1 MATCSFLYHEGAKV
15 ILQDPVEL
23 SDSEE
28 KVLALLRFVQAEGFL
43 RCSYVRQ
50 LHIIHMPE
58 SVAQIMSDIIPRMTN
73 LKQLS
78 IVLAEQ
84 IFTSH
89 PYLLPKFAALRSLM
103 TLVIG
108 FVGERCAE
116 MLRTLQSELSF
127 ANIHFPVP
135 GMGRLPPTTTSHPL
149 LMLKG
154 SASTLQELTCHNVAG
169 TTPELVPFPPEV
181 VYPELRT
188 LNLHQSK
195 TLPPNPIP
203 FIHAFPNLTTL
214 NVEYPPGTQ
223 LVGDIELYR
232 LEREARLAAQRLSQS
247 SAGWRHIQTFTG
259 HPVALWMLGL
269 KCRIPHLLLDYALT
283 VTAAQNHDAPFIL
296 ADVLAYARPT
306 RLTLMFEQHPLSA
319 VLAGGFVAALKSEG
333 ASGLRSLAFVVN
345 LMPADRNLD
354 VGHALTDMEAALSGL
369 RLDDLLFS
377 VRDIG
382 LSENLSTSTGAS
394 VRVPLGPPGLA
405 VPPAHPAH
413 MHPAPQAPP
422 PPAATSHSEDTGAT
436 RLNPNLNLG
445 ERTLNAFDVHA
456 LAQRLAAAIPTLQ
469 NMLVLVERPGRGQCG
484 GNMRAGWSAKSTW
497 RNAQPMYTGGEV
509 RYTEAGGSGVM
520 REVFASTIR
529 GWNVHIAGRG

>member
-1 MATCSFLYHEGAKV
+1 MPSTPLNSDVLLYILSVSPPKTATSIMATCSFLYHEGAKV
-15 ILQDPVEL
+15 ILRDPVEL
-23 SDSEE
+23 FDSEE
-28 KVLALLRFVQAEGFL
+28 KVLALLRFVQAEDFL

-50 LHIIHMPE
+50 LHIIYMPE

-89 PYLLPKFAALRSLM
+89 PYLLPKFAALRSLT

-116 MLRTLQSELSF
+116 MIRTLQSELRF
-127 ANIHFPVP
+127 ANIHLPVA
-135 GMGRLPPTTTSHPL
+135 GMGHLPPETASHPV

-169 TTPELVPFPPEV
+169 TNAELVHLPPEV

-195 TLPPNPIP
+195 TLPPSPIP

-223 LVGDIELYR
+223 LAGDLESYR
-232 LEREARLAAQRLSQS
+232 SEREARLAAQRPSQS
-247 SAGWRHIQTFTG
+247 SGPGWRHIQTFTG

-269 KCRIPHLLLDYALT
+269 KCRIPHLLLDYALA
-283 VTAAQNHDAPFIL
+283 VTATQNHDAPFIL

-306 RLTLMFEQHPLSA
+306 RLTLMFEQHSLSA
-319 VLAGGFVAALKSEG
+319 VLAGAFVAALQSEG
-333 ASGLRSLAFVVN
+333 ASGLRSLAFTIG

-354 VGHALTDMEAALSGL
+354 VGRVLIDIEAALSGL
-369 RLDDLLFS
+369 RLHDLLFS

-382 LSENLSTSTGAS
+382 LYDYIGAS
-394 VRVPLGPPGLA
+394 VPS
-405 VPPAHPAH
+405 
-413 MHPAPQAPP
+413 APSIAPHADSTNNR
-422 PPAATSHSEDTGAT
+422 AALT
-436 RLNPNLNLG
+436 LKLG
-445 ERTLNAFDVHA
+445 ERTLNDFDVLA
-456 LAQRLAAAIPTLQ
+456 LVQRLPDAIPTLQ
-469 NMLVLVERPGRGQCG
+469 NMLILVERPIQCG
-484 GNMRAGWSAKSTW
+484 GNIRAGWSAKTRW
-497 RNAQPMYTGGEV
+497 KNAQPMYTGGEV
-509 RYTEAGGSGVM
+509 KYTEAGGSRVM
-520 REVFASTIR
+520 REVFASTIK
-529 GWNVHIAGRG
+529 GWNMDITGRG